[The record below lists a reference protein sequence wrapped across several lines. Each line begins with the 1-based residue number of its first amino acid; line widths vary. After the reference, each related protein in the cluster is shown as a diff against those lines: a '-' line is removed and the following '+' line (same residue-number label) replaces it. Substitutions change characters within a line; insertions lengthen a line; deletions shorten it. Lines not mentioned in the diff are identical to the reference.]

1 MIINDATQKNN
12 VSYIICNLS
21 TWMLYS
27 VIEYNDID
35 MLVLLLGLGFLN
47 NDYHVEAK
55 RPYTFEDFK
64 NCLYRT
70 GDLISE
76 EQGIDEYDTGTELDL
91 ETQTVRIVS
100 SYTWTNSKIKEL
112 MAAFPEYTREQITR
126 HEYIMN
132 VDNYLDILKKFL
144 NFYNA
149 QIPYIVL
156 YKDDAGKVHCEEYFP
171 TEEEKESNW
180 KAVPSNHA
188 K

>member
-1 MIINDATQKNN
+1 MNFQKILKKNKAL
-12 VSYIICNLS
+12 YITCKRTSWI
-21 TWMLYS
+21 LYS

-35 MLVLLLGLGFLN
+35 LLVLLLGLGFLDK
-47 NDYHVEAK
+47 DYHVNAK
-55 RPYTFEDFK
+55 KPYTFEDLK
-64 NCLYRT
+64 NCLYT
-70 GDLISE
+70 SGELISE
-76 EQGIDEYDTGTELDL
+76 EQGIEEYDTGTELNL
-91 ETQTVRIVS
+91 ETQKVKIVS

-112 MAAFPEYTREQITR
+112 MIVFPEYTREQITQ

-156 YKDDAGKVHCEEYFP
+156 YKDETGTVHCEEYFP
-171 TEEEKESNW
+171 TEEEKAYHW
-180 KAVPSNHA
+180 KAIPSNV